1 MFQMVHH
8 HCISPEN
15 MLCSDKDGTRIS
27 FFGTT
32 EMLFVFFSCS
42 LNLELG
48 FDFVSSV
55 VAYTF

>member
-1 MFQMVHH
+1 MVHH